1 METPNISPNPPPMAM
16 LSKTMENAI
25 PKLMPIKSAESNLLL
40 YFNTQH
46 PFQLFNICTPIRD
59 FSFEGDSPREGTDM
73 KHIVHPL
80 CTTGSTQ
87 ADKKTP
93 AVSFWAA
100 ARKLLGAQVEKA

>member
-1 METPNISPNPPPMAM
+1 
-16 LSKTMENAI
+16 
-25 PKLMPIKSAESNLLL
+25 
-40 YFNTQH
+40 
-46 PFQLFNICTPIRD
+46 
-59 FSFEGDSPREGTDM
+59 M